1 LIINVVDSLIETPW
15 LSYGQGEMRIGVKP
29 GQWGWSFDELVSSWQ
44 AAEEAG
50 FAVVSCFDHVS
61 TAPAG
66 LAAWDAPSLL
76 TAMAGTTARIALRVD
91 VLNVLLRH
99 PFLLGGQLAVA
110 QAASGGRLEVG
121 LGAGSSHLARYD
133 HAALGLPFPP
143 LAQRRERLARCLQAF
158 PALWRGEAVTDPE
171 LGMEGAALGPLG
183 IEPPPLFVGGR
194 GEGTMRL
201 AAAFGDGWNGVEADA
216 KTYATLVARVE
227 RLCQAVGRARPLR
240 KATQVFV
247 RDIALGQARTLV
259 RDLEQ
264 AGAEEVTFVLVG
276 ERGPQAVRELAAA
289 VL

>member
-1 LIINVVDSLIETPW
+1 
-15 LSYGQGEMRIGVKP
+15 MRIGVKP

-50 FAVVSCFDHVS
+50 FAILSCFDHVS
-61 TAPAG
+61 AAPSG

-76 TAMAGTTARIALRVD
+76 TALAGITRRIGLSVD
-91 VLNVLLRH
+91 VLNTSLRH
-99 PFLLGGQLAVA
+99 PFLLAGQLAVA

-121 LGAGSSHLARYD
+121 LGAGSHHLARYD

-143 LAQRRERLARCLQAF
+143 LPQRRERLARCLQAF
-158 PALWRGEAVTDPE
+158 PALWRCETVTDPE

-183 IEPPPLFVGGR
+183 IEPPPLFVGGL

-201 AAAFGDGWNGVEADA
+201 AAQYGDGWNAVVADA
-216 KTYATLVARVE
+216 ETYAQSVARLE
-227 RLCQAVGRARPLR
+227 RICQEVGRARPLR
-240 KATQVFV
+240 KAAQVFV

-259 RDLEQ
+259 RDLERS
-264 AGAEEVTFVLVG
+264 GAEGVTFVLVA